1 MNRDYEP
8 GRVEQVL
15 RELEELRDAKGDPEL
30 EAVKAAILLEDSLG
44 ITLTDDDIDPSLLA
58 DPSSV
63 AQLVARRRG
72 GQS

>member
-1 MNRDYEP
+1 MNRDYES

-15 RELEELRDAKGDPEL
+15 RELEEVRDAKGDPEL

-58 DPSSV
+58 DPASV
-63 AQLVARRRG
+63 AQLVARRQG

>member
-1 MNRDYEP
+1 MNRDYES

-15 RELEELRDAKGDPEL
+15 RELEELRDPTGDPEL

-44 ITLTDDDIDPSLLA
+44 MTLTDGDIGPGLLGDPSA
-58 DPSSV
+58 V
-63 AQLVARRRG
+63 AQLVARLQG

>member
-1 MNRDYEP
+1 MNRDYEL

-15 RELEELRDAKGDPEL
+15 RELEELRDATGDPEL
-30 EAVKAAILLEDSLG
+30 EAVKSAILLEDSLG

-63 AQLVARRRG
+63 AQLVARRQG
-72 GQS
+72 GQP

>member
-1 MNRDYEP
+1 MSRDYES

-15 RELEELRDAKGDPEL
+15 RELEELRDPKGDPEL

-44 ITLTDDDIDPSLLA
+44 IALTDDDIDPSLLA

-63 AQLVARRRG
+63 AQLVARRQG